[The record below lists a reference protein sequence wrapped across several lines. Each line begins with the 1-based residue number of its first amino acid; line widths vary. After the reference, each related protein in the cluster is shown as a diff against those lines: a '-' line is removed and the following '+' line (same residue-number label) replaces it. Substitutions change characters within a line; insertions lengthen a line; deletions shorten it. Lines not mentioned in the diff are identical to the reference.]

1 MSVTVEALAVSGIIL
16 GIWGWIVYILYK
28 EEE

>member
-16 GIWGWIVYILYK
+16 GIWGWIVYIVYK

>member
-16 GIWGWIVYILYK
+16 GIWVWIVYIIYK
-28 EEE
+28 EE

>member
-16 GIWGWIVYILYK
+16 GIWVWIVYILYK
-28 EEE
+28 EE